1 MPTSEESSS
10 TSISL
15 IERARE
21 SDPEAWR
28 RLCVV
33 YGPLVY
39 RWARVVGFQDSDAAD
54 LGQEVFRTVA
64 SRLESFEKDRPGS
77 TFRGWL
83 KSITRNK
90 IGDHLRRREKYAQP
104 IGGTTAIELWHQ
116 IPDELSDG
124 STSDAPFDA
133 EQVTLHRLLETIR
146 LEFEQSTWQAF
157 WLTTVE
163 DRPTDDVADEL
174 GLTRPAVRQAKYR
187 VLRRLRTEIGSRDG
201 LGDSV

>member
-1 MPTSEESSS
+1 MSTSEESSS

-21 SDPEAWR
+21 ADPEAWR

-39 RWARVVGFQDSDAAD
+39 RWARIVGLQDSDAAD

-64 SRLESFEKDRPGS
+64 ARLDTFENDRPGS

-83 KSITRNK
+83 KTITRNK
-90 IGDHLRRREKYAQP
+90 IGDHLRRLEKHARP
-104 IGGTTAIELWHQ
+104 VGGTTAIDLWHQ
-116 IPDELSDG
+116 IPDEVSDG
-124 STSDAPFDA
+124 STSGAPFDA

-146 LEFEQSTWQAF
+146 VEFEQNTWRAF

-163 DRPTDDVADEL
+163 DRPTDDVAQEL
-174 GLTRPAVRQAKYR
+174 GLSRPAVRQAKYR
-187 VLRRLRTEIGSRDG
+187 VLRRLRTEIGSHDS
-201 LGDSV
+201 LGESV

>member
-15 IERARE
+15 IERARD

-28 RLCVV
+28 RLCLV

-39 RWARVVGFQDSDAAD
+39 RWARVVGLQDSDAAD

-64 SRLESFEKDRPGS
+64 ARLASFEKDRPGS

-83 KSITRNK
+83 KKITRNK
-90 IGDHLRRREKYAQP
+90 IGDHLRRRERHAQP
-104 IGGTTAIELWHQ
+104 VGGTTAVGLWQQ
-116 IPDELSDG
+116 IPEDLPDA
-124 STSDAPFDA
+124 STSDGPFDA
-133 EQVTLHRLLETIR
+133 ERVTLHRLLETIR
-146 LEFEQSTWQAF
+146 LEFEQSTWRAF

-163 DRPTDDVADEL
+163 DRPTDEVAEEL

-187 VLRRLRTEIGSRDG
+187 VLRRLRTEIGSHDG
-201 LGDSV
+201 SGNSV